1 MEKKTILERVKEL
14 LELEDKDSVFDSKIQ
29 GYIDLF
35 CDKVKSICKR
45 KDFPVELNY
54 MCIEFA
60 RKSYLYYKDKDNSG
74 NEQLQ
79 VTSASDNGQTVNF
92 KIVETITKDDIDI
105 NRVIER
111 NMAEISNY
119 AYMEWRL

>member
-1 MEKKTILERVKEL
+1 MENKTLLERVKEL
-14 LELEDKDSVFDSKIQ
+14 LEIQDDSFDNKIQ

-45 KDFPVELNY
+45 AYFPQELNY

-60 RKSYLYYKDKDNSG
+60 RKSYLYYKNKDNSS

-79 VTSASDNGQTVNF
+79 ATSASDNGQTVNF
-92 KIVETITKDDIDI
+92 KTVETITKDDVDLDKIVAKNI
-105 NRVIER
+105 
-111 NMAEISNY
+111 AEISNY
-119 AYMEWRL
+119 AYMGW

>member
-1 MEKKTILERVKEL
+1 MKEETILERVKEL

-45 KDFPVELNY
+45 KDFPQELNY

-60 RKSYLYYKDKDNSG
+60 KNSYLYYKDKDDSS

-79 VTSASDNGQTVNF
+79 VTSASDNGQSVNF
-92 KIVETITKDDIDI
+92 KTIETITKDDVDLDK
-105 NRVIER
+105 VIAK

-119 AYMEWRL
+119 AYMEWRI